1 MIADLFSS
9 YKEAIFIFAAP
20 LLGVKKHG
28 WLFIEISV
36 TFVPDL
42 WSSKCLSF
50 FFLVCLHQLLSLIY
64 LIVSTANI
72 VHVSN
77 IAKVVSS
84 VTVHYLEAFL
94 LMIYLDITSALK
106 KTS

>member
-36 TFVPDL
+36 TFVADL
-42 WSSKCLSF
+42 WSSKCLY

-106 KTS
+106 KTL